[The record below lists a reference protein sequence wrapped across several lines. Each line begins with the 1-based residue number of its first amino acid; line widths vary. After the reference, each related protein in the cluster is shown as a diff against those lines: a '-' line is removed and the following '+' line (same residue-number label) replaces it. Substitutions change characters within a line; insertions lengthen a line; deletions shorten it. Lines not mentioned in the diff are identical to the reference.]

1 MDLLNTILKDSQHK
15 IVYTYIEKP
24 GKIESGCAIKNL
36 PIRDEIKKVLEK
48 RGITKL
54 YKFQEEAIKSIL
66 KGENVFISAGTGTG
80 KTEAFLIPLI
90 EKILE
95 EPYQGVQAL
104 LIYPTKA
111 LARDQFKRINNFLS
125 SFFGL
130 RAAIYDGDTPEKER
144 KRIYNFPPQILITN
158 PDMVHVSL
166 LFSPEFRKLL
176 SPLKIVVL
184 DDMHVYSGVFGI
196 HVAYII
202 RRLKRAISH
211 KVQFIGTSATLENPE
226 EFAREIFGESVKV
239 IQAPR
244 GRKGKLIHVL
254 IRPIERSKRMEA
266 IVLLRRCLES
276 NLKTLLFADSHR
288 TAEFLKLLA
297 DRYKLKV
304 ELHRAGIP
312 PEVRRR
318 IEEGLK
324 SGKIRAVIATP
335 TLELGID
342 IGDLDSIILYSIPP
356 TFSKYIQRTGRA
368 GRRGQTAY
376 IFTILGD
383 DPISS
388 YYERNP
394 EEFFK
399 QRVDPIVLN
408 LDNDEIAKIHLL
420 AMSVETPLAVD
431 KLNEF
436 EKEVV
441 KALEKE
447 GLVRIR
453 RYVTP
458 TIKGRRVLRKR
469 ISIRGIGD
477 IVKIITR
484 TGRTIGFREMPM
496 ALRELH
502 PGAIYL
508 HGGTPYLSLKL
519 EKNRAIVAMLPR
531 GYNLVTYPLYYTLPH
546 EIKLLDKHQAYGL
559 PLEYLDLSLNEVVY
573 GYVVKRFPSMETLEE
588 KILDR
593 EFSYSFKTK
602 GLLIRFPTQSEW
614 NELENAEAFHA
625 IEHAMITAAQLVTGA
640 AASDIGGVSF
650 PSGHIYIY
658 DAYPGGSG
666 VSKAIVRKIDEV
678 LRKAYD
684 IVSNCKCADGCPKC
698 IYSPY
703 CGNNNKILSR
713 IKAKLVLEDILER
726 KVKVEVMPR
735 FGKPVV

>member
-1 MDLLNTILKDSQHK
+1 MDLLDIILKDPQHK
-15 IVYTYIEKP
+15 VVHTYIEEP
-24 GKIESGCAIKNL
+24 GEIEFGCKIEDL
-36 PIRDEIKKVLEK
+36 PVRDEIKRVLKK
-48 RGITKL
+48 RGIIRL
-54 YKFQEEAIKSIL
+54 YKFQEEAIKDIL
-66 KGENVFISAGTGTG
+66 EGENVFISAGTGTG

-95 EPYQGVQAL
+95 EPYRGVQAL

-111 LARDQFKRINNFLS
+111 LARDQYKRINDFLAH
-125 SFFGL
+125 FFGL
-130 RAAIYDGDTPEKER
+130 RAAVYDGDTPERER
-144 KRIYNFPPQILITN
+144 KNIYNFPPQILITN
-158 PDMVHVSL
+158 PDMIHVSL
-166 LFSPEFRKLL
+166 LFSPEFRKLI
-176 SPLKIVVL
+176 SSLKFVVL

-196 HVAYII
+196 HVAYIM
-202 RRLKRAISH
+202 RRLKKAISH

-226 EFAREIFGESVKV
+226 EFANQIFGEPVKV
-239 IQAPR
+239 VRAPYGRR
-244 GRKGKLIHVL
+244 GRLIHVL

-266 IVLLRRCLES
+266 IILLRRCLES
-276 NLKTLLFADSHR
+276 NLKTLLFVDSHR

-297 DRYKLKV
+297 NRYKLKV

-312 PEVRRR
+312 PEIRRR

-324 SGKIRAVIATP
+324 RGRIKAVIATP

-342 IGDLDSIILYSIPP
+342 IGDLDSIILYNVPP
-356 TFSKYIQRTGRA
+356 TFSKYVQRTGRA
-368 GRRGQTAY
+368 GRRGQTAF

-399 QRVDPIVLN
+399 QRIDPIILN

-420 AMSVETPLAVD
+420 AMAAESPLTID
-431 KLNEF
+431 RLSDF
-436 EKEVV
+436 EKRVIINL
-441 KALEKE
+441 KKE
-447 GLVRIR
+447 GLVR
-453 RYVTP
+453 VKKCVVP
-458 TIKGRRVLRKR
+458 TVKGRKVLRRKLN
-469 ISIRGIGD
+469 IRGIGD
-477 IVKIITR
+477 IVRIVTK
-484 TGRTIGFREMPM
+484 TGKAIGFREMPM

-519 EKNRAIVAMLPR
+519 EKNRAVVTALPR
-531 GYNLVTYPLYYTLPH
+531 GYDFVTYPLYYTLPH
-546 EIKLLDKHQAYGL
+546 EIQTLDKSQAYGL
-559 PLEYLDLSLNEVVY
+559 PLEYLDLALNEVVY
-573 GYVVKRFPSMETLEE
+573 GYVVKRFPSMEMLEE

-593 EFSYSFKTK
+593 EYSYNFRTK
-602 GLLIRFPTQSEW
+602 GLLIIFPMQTEWSEM
-614 NELENAEAFHA
+614 ENAEAFHA

-666 VSKAIVRKIDEV
+666 ISKTIVRKIKEV
-678 LRKAYD
+678 LVKAYD
-684 IVSNCKCADGCPKC
+684 IVSNCECADGCPKC

-703 CGNNNKILSR
+703 CGNNNKVLSR
-713 IKAKLVLEDILER
+713 IKATIVLREILMKRAKLEA
-726 KVKVEVMPR
+726 MPR